1 MLCSLGAA
9 ATWFPLTTVSARRVR
24 PQKGDSTGSG
34 TGPGERSS
42 HPAIELRHL
51 RYFLAVSE
59 ELHFGRAAQRL
70 HIAQPPLSQAI
81 RKLEHELGVSL
92 LRRTSRVVTQTEAG
106 RVFADEARN
115 VLAAFDRALAE
126 ARKAGGVGTK
136 LRIGCSLNLAIDR
149 LLRFLTALHEVEPA
163 LEAHVTHLVAP
174 EQVQRLRRGDLDLG
188 IFFFAEEYDDLE
200 MRPLF
205 AGEHLAVYLPPNHPL
220 AAKEV
225 VEQPD
230 LVEET
235 LITFPREGN
244 PALHDH
250 LLTSFG
256 AAGYRF
262 RSVEEA
268 GGLNVRD
275 LTVAVAERPGVAFW
289 PSLGEGGEASTIV
302 VARALDPPL
311 TMPDTVVAW
320 AMAPERLPAS
330 LIASVRALADAL
342 RRASDFEQDPDRD
355 PRGLGAGDSGIGSR
369 EERGG

>member
-1 MLCSLGAA
+1 MG
-9 ATWFPLTTVSARRVR
+9 
-24 PQKGDSTGSG
+24 PQKSDSTGASP
-34 TGPGERSS
+34 GPGERSA

-106 RVFADEARN
+106 RVFAEEARN

-136 LRIGCSLNLAIDR
+136 LRIGCAVNLAIER
-149 LLRFLTALHEVEPA
+149 LLRFLTALHETEPA
-163 LEAHVTHLVAP
+163 LEAHVTHLAAS
-174 EQVQRLRRGDLDLG
+174 EQVERLRRGELDLG

-200 MRPLF
+200 LSPLF
-205 AGEHLAVYLPPNHPL
+205 AGEHLAVYLPRDHSL
-220 AAKEV
+220 AARKV
-225 VEQPD
+225 LGPSD
-230 LVEET
+230 LADET
-235 LITFPREGN
+235 LVTFPREAN

-250 LLTSFG
+250 LLTSWG

-262 RSVEEA
+262 SSVEEA
-268 GGLNVRD
+268 GGLNARD
-275 LTVAVAERPGVAFW
+275 LMVAVAERSGVAFW
-289 PSLGEGGEASTIV
+289 PSLDEGGETSTIV
-302 VARALDPPL
+302 MSRVLDPPL

-320 AMAPERLPAS
+320 ATVPERLPGA
-330 LIASVRALADAL
+330 LIAKIRDLANVL
-342 RRASDFEQDPDRD
+342 RRECDSDEDPDQDSR
-355 PRGLGAGDSGIGSR
+355 RLGAGNSSIG
-369 EERGG
+369 EHDERGG

>member
-1 MLCSLGAA
+1 VG
-9 ATWFPLTTVSARRVR
+9 

-106 RVFADEARN
+106 RVFSEEARN

-126 ARKAGGVGTK
+126 VRKAGGVGTK
-136 LRIGCSLNLAIDR
+136 LRIGCALNLAIER
-149 LLRFLTALHEVEPA
+149 LLRFLTALHEIEPA
-163 LEAHVTHLVAP
+163 LEAHVSHLVAS

-188 IFFFAEEYDDLE
+188 IFFYAEEYDDLE

-205 AGEHLAVYLPPNHPL
+205 AGEYMAVYLPRDHYL
-220 AAKEV
+220 AAKEAL
-225 VEQPD
+225 EPAD
-230 LVEET
+230 LADET
-235 LITFPREGN
+235 LLTFPRESN
-244 PALHDH
+244 PALHDY

-256 AAGYRF
+256 EAGYRF
-262 RSVEEA
+262 KSVEEA
-268 GGLNVRD
+268 GGLNARD
-275 LTVAVAERPGVAFW
+275 LMVAVAERAGVAFW
-289 PSLGEGGEASTIV
+289 PRIGEGSETSTIV
-302 VARALDPPL
+302 VARSLDPPL

-320 AMAPERLPAS
+320 TKLPERLPAS
-330 LIASVRALADAL
+330 LIQSVRDLAEVL
-342 RRASDFEQDPDRD
+342 RKTSDFDQDPDPEEERLD
-355 PRGLGAGDSGIGSR
+355 ASDRGIGTTD
-369 EERGG
+369 ERSG